1 MQSAVEE
8 NRMQEKKPPRK
19 RSLTYYLWLLTGIA
33 ASIATVAGVMLEHWN
48 TIKTW
53 PRLVE
58 RTLERLISKD
68 DRDEMPSKPSI
79 PQIKPPEIKPPEIK
93 PPKF

>member
-19 RSLTYYLWLLTGIA
+19 RSLTYYLWLMTGIA
-33 ASIATVAGVMLEHWN
+33 ASVATVVGVMLEHWD

-58 RTLERLISKD
+58 RTIERLISKD